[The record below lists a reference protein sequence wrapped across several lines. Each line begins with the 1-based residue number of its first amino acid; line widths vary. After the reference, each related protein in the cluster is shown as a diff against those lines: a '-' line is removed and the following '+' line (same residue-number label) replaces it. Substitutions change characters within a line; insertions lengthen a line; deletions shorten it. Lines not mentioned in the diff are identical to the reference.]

1 MLSKLVKISSL
12 DDLQNAKRRHNGLW
26 AIGTIFRA
34 TEEIM
39 HLFKTNFMLANN
51 PSKYAFIEE
60 LKCLVDINDKFL
72 ELEVSNITPAN
83 ALELYDYV
91 DNLRANMIRSLTIT
105 VQGPNG
111 EDLVGFASSKNTTI
125 ELLPAIETL
134 TNAYHELVEQSR
146 HNLLA
151 SISINT
157 SLDHSEFDQ
166 LRKLCSKLQCMQDHE
181 IRANLTND
189 TFEFLRLA
197 KHIDPAI
204 KNSLAFQNQGL

>member
-1 MLSKLVKISSL
+1 MLNKLVKMSSL
-12 DDLQNAKRRHNGLW
+12 DDLQNAKHRHNGLW
-26 AIGTIFRA
+26 AIGSIFRA

-39 HLFKTNFMLANN
+39 HLFRTNFMLANN

-60 LKCLVDINDKFL
+60 LKCLVDLNDKFL
-72 ELEVSNITPAN
+72 ELEVSDITPAN

-91 DNLRANMIRSLTIT
+91 DNLRSNMIRSLTIT
-105 VQGPNG
+105 ING
-111 EDLVGFASSKNTTI
+111 EDLAGFASSKNTTI

-151 SISINT
+151 SISISPT
-157 SLDHSEFDQ
+157 LDHSEYDL

-181 IRANLTND
+181 IQAGLTNN

-197 KHIDPAI
+197 KQIDPAI

>member
-1 MLSKLVKISSL
+1 MLNKLVKISSL
-12 DDLQNAKRRHNGLW
+12 DDLQNAKHRHNGLW
-26 AIGTIFRA
+26 AIGSIFRA

-60 LKCLVDINDKFL
+60 LRCLVDLNDKFL
-72 ELEVSNITPAN
+72 ELEVSDITPAN

-91 DNLRANMIRSLTIT
+91 DNLRSNMIRSLTIT
-105 VQGPNG
+105 ING
-111 EDLVGFASSKNTTI
+111 EDLAGFASSKNTTI

-151 SISINT
+151 SISISPT
-157 SLDHSEFDQ
+157 LDHSEYDQ

-181 IRANLTND
+181 IQAGLTNN

-197 KHIDPAI
+197 KQIDPAI

>member
-1 MLSKLVKISSL
+1 MLNKLVKFSSL
-12 DDLQNAKRRHNGLW
+12 DDLQNAKHRHNGLW
-26 AIGTIFRA
+26 AIGAIFKA
-34 TEEIM
+34 TKEIM
-39 HLFKTNFMLANN
+39 LLFKTNFMLANN

-60 LKCLVDINDKFL
+60 LECLVDLNDKL
-72 ELEVSNITPAN
+72 LSLDISNVTPAN
-83 ALELYDYV
+83 ALELYDYA
-91 DNLRANMIRSLTIT
+91 DNLRAGMIRSLTIT
-105 VQGPNG
+105 ING
-111 EDLVGFASSKNTTI
+111 EDLVGFTSSKNTTI
-125 ELLPAIETL
+125 ELLPAVETL

-151 SISINT
+151 GISINP

-166 LRKLCSKLQCMQDHE
+166 LRKLCSRLQCMQDHE

-197 KHIDPAI
+197 KQIDPAI

>member
-1 MLSKLVKISSL
+1 MLNKLVKISSL
-12 DDLQNAKRRHNGLW
+12 DDLQNAKHRHNGLW
-26 AIGTIFRA
+26 AIGSIFRA
-34 TEEIM
+34 TEEVM

-60 LKCLVDINDKFL
+60 LRCLVDLNDKFL
-72 ELEVSNITPAN
+72 ELEVSDITPAN

-91 DNLRANMIRSLTIT
+91 DNLRSNMIRSLTIQ
-105 VQGPNG
+105 VNG

-125 ELLPAIETL
+125 ELIPAIETL

-151 SISINT
+151 SISISPT
-157 SLDHSEFDQ
+157 LDHSEYDQ

-181 IRANLTND
+181 IRAGLTNN
-189 TFEFLRLA
+189 TFEFLRLS
-197 KHIDPAI
+197 KQIDPAI

>member
-1 MLSKLVKISSL
+1 MLNKLVKISSL
-12 DDLQNAKRRHNGLW
+12 DDLQNAKHRHNGLW
-26 AIGTIFRA
+26 AIGSIFRA
-34 TEEIM
+34 TEEVM

-60 LKCLVDINDKFL
+60 LRCLVDLNDKFL
-72 ELEVSNITPAN
+72 ELEVSDITPAN
-83 ALELYDYV
+83 ALELYDYA
-91 DNLRANMIRSLTIT
+91 DNLRAGMIRSLTIQ
-105 VQGPNG
+105 VNG
-111 EDLVGFASSKNTTI
+111 ESLQGFASSKNTTV

-151 SISINT
+151 SISISPT
-157 SLDHSEFDQ
+157 ADHSEFDQ

-181 IRANLTND
+181 IRAGLTNN

-197 KHIDPAI
+197 KQIDPAI

>member
-12 DDLQNAKRRHNGLW
+12 DELQNAKHRHNGLW
-26 AIGTIFRA
+26 AIGSIFRA

-60 LKCLVDINDKFL
+60 LKCLVDLNDKFL
-72 ELEVSNITPAN
+72 ELEVSDITPAN

-105 VQGPNG
+105 VNG

-151 SISINT
+151 SISINP

-166 LRKLCSKLQCMQDHE
+166 LRKLCSRLQCMQDHE

-197 KHIDPAI
+197 KQIDPAI

>member
-1 MLSKLVKISSL
+1 MLNKLVKMSSL
-12 DDLQNAKRRHNGLW
+12 DDLQNAKHRHNGLW
-26 AIGTIFRA
+26 AIGSIFRA

-60 LKCLVDINDKFL
+60 LKCLVDLNDKFL
-72 ELEVSNITPAN
+72 ELEVSDITPAN

-105 VQGPNG
+105 VNG

-151 SISINT
+151 SISINP

-166 LRKLCSKLQCMQDHE
+166 LRKLCSRLQCMRDHE

>member
-1 MLSKLVKISSL
+1 MLNKLVKISSL
-12 DDLQNAKRRHNGLW
+12 DDLQNAKHRHNGLW
-26 AIGTIFRA
+26 AIGAIFKA
-34 TEEIM
+34 TKEIM
-39 HLFKTNFMLANN
+39 LLFKTNFMLANN
-51 PSKYAFIEE
+51 PTKYKFYSE
-60 LKCLVDINDKFL
+60 LECLVDLNDKL
-72 ELEVSNITPAN
+72 LSLDISDITPAN
-83 ALELYDYV
+83 ALELYDYA
-91 DNLRANMIRSLTIT
+91 DNLRAGMIRSLTIQ
-105 VQGPNG
+105 VNG

-151 SISINT
+151 SISIHPT
-157 SLDHSEFDQ
+157 ADHSEFDQ
-166 LRKLCSKLQCMQDHE
+166 LRKLCSRLQCMQDHE

>member
-1 MLSKLVKISSL
+1 MLSKLAKISSL
-12 DDLQNAKRRHNGLW
+12 DDLQNAKHRHNGLW

-60 LKCLVDINDKFL
+60 LKCLVDLNDKFL

-105 VQGPNG
+105 ING

-151 SISINT
+151 SISINP
-157 SLDHSEFDQ
+157 SLGHSEFDQ

>member
-1 MLSKLVKISSL
+1 MLNKLVKISSL
-12 DDLQNAKRRHNGLW
+12 DDLQNAKHRHNGLW
-26 AIGTIFRA
+26 AIGAIFKA
-34 TEEIM
+34 TKEIM
-39 HLFKTNFMLANN
+39 LLFKTNFMLANN
-51 PSKYAFIEE
+51 PTKYKFYSE
-60 LKCLVDINDKFL
+60 LECLVDLNDKL
-72 ELEVSNITPAN
+72 LSLDISNITPAN
-83 ALELYDYV
+83 ALELYDYA
-91 DNLRANMIRSLTIT
+91 DNLRAGMIRSLTIQ
-105 VQGPNG
+105 VNG

-151 SISINT
+151 SISISPT
-157 SLDHSEFDQ
+157 ADHSEFDQ

-181 IRANLTND
+181 IQAGLTNN

-197 KHIDPAI
+197 KQIDPAI

>member
-12 DDLQNAKRRHNGLW
+12 DDLQNAKHRHNGLW

-51 PSKYAFIEE
+51 ASKYAFIEE
-60 LKCLVDINDKFL
+60 LKCLVDLNDKFL
-72 ELEVSNITPAN
+72 ELEVSDITPAN

-105 VQGPNG
+105 ING

-151 SISINT
+151 SISINP

-181 IRANLTND
+181 IRANLTNN

-197 KHIDPAI
+197 KQIDPAI

>member
-1 MLSKLVKISSL
+1 MLNKLVKMSSL
-12 DDLQNAKRRHNGLW
+12 DDLQNAKHRHNGLW
-26 AIGTIFRA
+26 AIGSIFRA

-60 LKCLVDINDKFL
+60 LKCLVDLNDKFL
-72 ELEVSNITPAN
+72 ELEVSDITPAN

-105 VQGPNG
+105 VNG

-151 SISINT
+151 GISIAPAA
-157 SLDHSEFDQ
+157 DHSEFDQ
-166 LRKLCSKLQCMQDHE
+166 LRKLCSRLQCMQDHE

-197 KHIDPAI
+197 KQIDPAI

>member
-1 MLSKLVKISSL
+1 MLNKLVKMSSL
-12 DDLQNAKRRHNGLW
+12 DDLQNAKHRHNGLW
-26 AIGTIFRA
+26 AIGAIFKA
-34 TEEIM
+34 TKEIM
-39 HLFKTNFMLANN
+39 LLFKTNFMLANN

-60 LKCLVDINDKFL
+60 LECLVDLNDKL
-72 ELEVSNITPAN
+72 LSLDISDVTPAN
-83 ALELYDYV
+83 ALGLYDYV
-91 DNLRANMIRSLTIT
+91 DNLRSNMIRSLTIQ
-105 VQGPNG
+105 VNG

-134 TNAYHELVEQSR
+134 TNAYRELVDQSR

-151 SISINT
+151 SISINL

-166 LRKLCSKLQCMQDHE
+166 LRKLCSRLQCMQDHE

-197 KHIDPAI
+197 KQIDPAI

>member
-1 MLSKLVKISSL
+1 MLNKLVKISSL
-12 DDLQNAKRRHNGLW
+12 DDLQNAKHRHNGLW
-26 AIGTIFRA
+26 AIGSIFRA

-39 HLFKTNFMLANN
+39 LLFKTNFMLANN

-60 LKCLVDINDKFL
+60 LRCLVDLNDKFL
-72 ELEVSNITPAN
+72 ELEVSDITPAN

-91 DNLRANMIRSLTIT
+91 DNLRSNMIRSLTIQ
-105 VQGPNG
+105 VNG

-151 SISINT
+151 SISINP

-166 LRKLCSKLQCMQDHE
+166 LRKLCSRLQCMQDHE

-197 KHIDPAI
+197 KQIDPAI

>member
-1 MLSKLVKISSL
+1 MLNKLVKMSSL
-12 DDLQNAKRRHNGLW
+12 DDLQNAKHRHNGLW
-26 AIGTIFRA
+26 AIGSIFRA

-51 PSKYAFIEE
+51 ASKYAFIEE
-60 LKCLVDINDKFL
+60 LKCLIDLNDKFL
-72 ELEVSNITPAN
+72 ELEVSDITPAN

-105 VQGPNG
+105 VNG

-146 HNLLA
+146 HNLPA
-151 SISINT
+151 SISINP

-181 IRANLTND
+181 IRANLTNN

-197 KHIDPAI
+197 KQIDPAI

>member
-1 MLSKLVKISSL
+1 MLNKLVKISSL
-12 DDLQNAKRRHNGLW
+12 DDLQNAKHRHNGLW
-26 AIGTIFRA
+26 AIGSIFRA

-60 LKCLVDINDKFL
+60 LRCLVNLNDKFL
-72 ELEVSNITPAN
+72 ELEVSDITPAN
-83 ALELYDYV
+83 ALELYDYI
-91 DNLRANMIRSLTIT
+91 DNLRSNMIRSLTIQ
-105 VQGPNG
+105 VNG

-151 SISINT
+151 SISIHPT
-157 SLDHSEFDQ
+157 ADHSEFDQ
-166 LRKLCSKLQCMQDHE
+166 LRKLCSRLQCMQDHE

>member
-1 MLSKLVKISSL
+1 MLNKLVKISSL
-12 DDLQNAKRRHNGLW
+12 DDLQNAKHRHNGLW
-26 AIGTIFRA
+26 AIGSIFRA

-39 HLFKTNFMLANN
+39 LLFKTNFMLANN

-60 LKCLVDINDKFL
+60 LKCLVDLNDKFL
-72 ELEVSNITPAN
+72 ELEVSDITPAN

-91 DNLRANMIRSLTIT
+91 DNLRANMIRSLTIQ
-105 VQGPNG
+105 VNG

-134 TNAYHELVEQSR
+134 TNAYRELVDQSR

-151 SISINT
+151 SISINPT
-157 SLDHSEFDQ
+157 LDHSEFDQ
-166 LRKLCSKLQCMQDHE
+166 LRKLCSRLQCMQDHE

>member
-1 MLSKLVKISSL
+1 MLNKLVKMSSL
-12 DDLQNAKRRHNGLW
+12 DDLQNAKHRHNGLW
-26 AIGTIFRA
+26 AIGSIFRA

-51 PSKYAFIEE
+51 ASKYAFIEE
-60 LKCLVDINDKFL
+60 LKCLIDLNDKFL
-72 ELEVSNITPAN
+72 ELEVSDITPAN

-105 VQGPNG
+105 VNG

-151 SISINT
+151 SISINP

-197 KHIDPAI
+197 KQIDPAI

>member
-1 MLSKLVKISSL
+1 MLNKLVKISSF
-12 DDLQNAKRRHNGLW
+12 DDLQNAKHRHNGLW
-26 AIGTIFRA
+26 AIGSIFRA
-34 TEEIM
+34 TEEVM

-60 LKCLVDINDKFL
+60 LKCLVDLNDKFL
-72 ELEVSNITPAN
+72 ELEVSDITPAN

-105 VQGPNG
+105 ING

-125 ELLPAIETL
+125 ELLPAVETL

-151 SISINT
+151 SISISPT
-157 SLDHSEFDQ
+157 ADHSEFDQ
-166 LRKLCSKLQCMQDHE
+166 LRKLCSRLQCMQDHE
-181 IRANLTND
+181 IQAGLTNN

-197 KHIDPAI
+197 KQIDPAI

>member
-1 MLSKLVKISSL
+1 MLNKLVKISSL
-12 DDLQNAKRRHNGLW
+12 DDLQNAKHRHNGLW
-26 AIGTIFRA
+26 AIGSIFRA
-34 TEEIM
+34 TEEVM

-60 LKCLVDINDKFL
+60 LRCLVDLNDKFL
-72 ELEVSNITPAN
+72 ELEVSDITPAN

-91 DNLRANMIRSLTIT
+91 DNLRSNMIRSLTIT
-105 VQGPNG
+105 ING
-111 EDLVGFASSKNTTI
+111 EDLAGFASSKNTTI

-151 SISINT
+151 SISISPT
-157 SLDHSEFDQ
+157 LDHSEYDL

-181 IRANLTND
+181 IQAGLTNN

-197 KHIDPAI
+197 KQIDPAI
-204 KNSLAFQNQGL
+204 KNSLALQNQGL

>member
-1 MLSKLVKISSL
+1 MLNKLVKMSSL
-12 DDLQNAKRRHNGLW
+12 DDLQNAKHRHNGLW
-26 AIGTIFRA
+26 AIGAIFKA
-34 TEEIM
+34 TKEIM
-39 HLFKTNFMLANN
+39 LLFKTNFMLANN

-60 LKCLVDINDKFL
+60 LKCLVDLNDKFL
-72 ELEVSNITPAN
+72 ELEVSDITPAN
-83 ALELYDYV
+83 ALELYDYI

-105 VQGPNG
+105 VNG

-151 SISINT
+151 SISISPT
-157 SLDHSEFDQ
+157 LDHSEYDQ
-166 LRKLCSKLQCMQDHE
+166 LRKLCSRLQCMQDHE

-197 KHIDPAI
+197 KQIDPAI

>member
-1 MLSKLVKISSL
+1 MLNKLVKISSL
-12 DDLQNAKRRHNGLW
+12 DDLQNAKHRHNGLW
-26 AIGTIFRA
+26 AIGSIFRA
-34 TEEIM
+34 TEEVM

-60 LKCLVDINDKFL
+60 LRCLVDLNDKFL
-72 ELEVSNITPAN
+72 ELEVSDITPAN
-83 ALELYDYV
+83 ALALYDYV
-91 DNLRANMIRSLTIT
+91 DNLRSNMIRSLTIQ
-105 VQGPNG
+105 VNG

-151 SISINT
+151 SISISPT
-157 SLDHSEFDQ
+157 LDHSEYDQ

>member
-1 MLSKLVKISSL
+1 MLNKLVKMSSL
-12 DDLQNAKRRHNGLW
+12 DDLQNAKHRHNGLW
-26 AIGTIFRA
+26 AIGSIFRA

-51 PSKYAFIEE
+51 ASKYAFIEE
-60 LKCLVDINDKFL
+60 LTCLIDLNDKFL
-72 ELEVSNITPAN
+72 ELEVSDITPAN

-105 VQGPNG
+105 VNG

-151 SISINT
+151 SISINP

-181 IRANLTND
+181 IRANLTNN

-197 KHIDPAI
+197 KQIDPAI

>member
-1 MLSKLVKISSL
+1 MLNKLVKISSL
-12 DDLQNAKRRHNGLW
+12 DDLQNAKHRHNGLW
-26 AIGTIFRA
+26 AIGSIFRA
-34 TEEIM
+34 TEEVM

-60 LKCLVDINDKFL
+60 LRCLVDLNDKFL
-72 ELEVSNITPAN
+72 ELEVSDITPAN

-91 DNLRANMIRSLTIT
+91 DNLRSNMIRSLTIT
-105 VQGPNG
+105 VNG

-151 SISINT
+151 SISISPT
-157 SLDHSEFDQ
+157 LDHSEYDQ

-181 IRANLTND
+181 IQAGLTNN

-197 KHIDPAI
+197 KQIDPAI

>member
-1 MLSKLVKISSL
+1 MLNKLVKFSSL
-12 DDLQNAKRRHNGLW
+12 DDLQNAKHRHNGLW
-26 AIGTIFRA
+26 AIGAIFKA
-34 TEEIM
+34 TKEIM
-39 HLFKTNFMLANN
+39 LLFKTNFMLANN

-60 LKCLVDINDKFL
+60 LKCLVDLNDKL
-72 ELEVSNITPAN
+72 LSLDISNVTPAN
-83 ALELYDYV
+83 ALELFDYV
-91 DNLRANMIRSLTIT
+91 DNLRSNMIRSLTIT
-105 VQGPNG
+105 ING

-151 SISINT
+151 SISINP

-166 LRKLCSKLQCMQDHE
+166 LRKLCSRLQCMQDHE